1 MADLAAEYGS
11 YAPQR
16 PIARQGVG
24 NEIRPCPKGLS
35 VVSFGSCFSFF
46 LFNPGKDMFTTGND
60 VFRMEASTNYYDLS
74 SSSYLG
80 GKLRLVFRKIS

>member
-16 PIARQGVG
+16 PIAGQGVG
-24 NEIRPCPKGLS
+24 NEIRPCPLGLS
-35 VVSFGSCFSFF
+35 VASFGGCFSFF

-60 VFRMEASTNYYDLS
+60 VFRNYYL
-74 SSSYLG
+74 
-80 GKLRLVFRKIS
+80 